1 MTKRINYPEHPGST
15 YEEPTYEDPVYQ
27 KDNADLLVA
36 IYDYCCRR
44 NYSAALQEYINQTIA
59 LLTSKT
65 SNYPYVESLVM
76 NVVSAVDMFAFWEG
90 FKACGDILSGN
101 VFQQIFESLD
111 DEEDDYE

>member
-1 MTKRINYPEHPGST
+1 MTTAAGEITLQRY
-15 YEEPTYEDPVYQ
+15 
-27 KDNADLLVA
+27 
-36 IYDYCCRR
+36 R
-44 NYSAALQEYINQTIA
+44 NILTRIA

-65 SNYPYVESLVM
+65 SNYPYVENLVM

-90 FKACGDILSGN
+90 FKACRDILSGN

>member
-15 YEEPTYEDPVYQ
+15 YEEPT
-27 KDNADLLVA
+27 
-36 IYDYCCRR
+36 
-44 NYSAALQEYINQTIA
+44 YSAALQEYINQTIA

-90 FKACGDILSGN
+90 FKACRDILSGN